1 MRLSRIA
8 RSSVAL
14 GFGLLAGLIS
24 GCATTSP
31 TINSES
37 EPTADGLYKVT
48 GIDADEAW
56 AQPNVDMARYSK
68 IILQTIDIEY
78 RPGGETRL
86 HRFAHS
92 QRGPFEVPEH
102 RRDDFRIFAEEELL
116 EELGGSRRFTLVD
129 EPSADTL
136 HVTFRLLDLVSYV
149 PPDSPGPREFSVAE
163 YGEATLV
170 MELRESMT
178 EKSIVRVVDRR
189 AAEAG
194 DRSAH
199 VYDRLDSP
207 ADPRRMFREFAQ
219 LFRQRLDEISEL
231 DAQSSARASLHDGH
245 SFTIAGS
252 GVE

>member
-1 MRLSRIA
+1 MRYSRITPLSA
-8 RSSVAL
+8 TI
-14 GFGLLAGLIS
+14 GFVLLASLIT
-24 GCATTSP
+24 GCSATPP
-31 TINSES
+31 TVNAES
-37 EPTADGLYKVT
+37 EPTADGLYEVA

-56 AQPNVDMARYSK
+56 AQPDVDMALYSK
-68 IILQTIDIEY
+68 IILERIDIEY

-92 QRGPFEVPEH
+92 QRGPFEVAEH
-102 RRDDFRIFAEEELL
+102 QKDDFRRFAEEELRQ
-116 EELGGSRRFTLVD
+116 ELGESRRFTLVD
-129 EPSADTL
+129 EPSADALQVTL
-136 HVTFRLLDLVSYV
+136 RLLDLVSYV
-149 PPDSPGPREFSVAE
+149 PPDSPGPRELSVAE

-178 EKSIVRVVDRR
+178 ERVLVRVVDRR

-219 LFRQRLDEISEL
+219 LFRQRLDEVSEL
-231 DAQSSARASLHDGH
+231 HAQSPSRANLSDGH
-245 SFTIAGS
+245 SSAISGG